1 MKFKESEEQPVVE
14 VSIEAQEEKC
24 PVKEA
29 KDSIIK
35 TYKKIINDRLELI
48 DESINVVPTNL
59 QFMNST
65 LLISLSL
72 NSLLDKSHE
81 SNITSIKSTLFNSIL
96 KKSMFLKIQLS
107 KVTSLITIFSSGSVS
122 IITLLNELLSA
133 SLKLESLQFMVLGLF
148 NFK

>member
-48 DESINVVPTNL
+48 YESIN
-59 QFMNST
+59 
-65 LLISLSL
+65 
-72 NSLLDKSHE
+72 
-81 SNITSIKSTLFNSIL
+81 
-96 KKSMFLKIQLS
+96 
-107 KVTSLITIFSSGSVS
+107 
-122 IITLLNELLSA
+122 IIRRNMDRLYECREDNDSREI
-133 SLKLESLQFMVLGLF
+133 GC
-148 NFK
+148 

>member
-48 DESINVVPTNL
+48 DESIN
-59 QFMNST
+59 
-65 LLISLSL
+65 
-72 NSLLDKSHE
+72 
-81 SNITSIKSTLFNSIL
+81 
-96 KKSMFLKIQLS
+96 
-107 KVTSLITIFSSGSVS
+107 
-122 IITLLNELLSA
+122 IIRRNMDRLYECGEDNDSREI
-133 SLKLESLQFMVLGLF
+133 GC
-148 NFK
+148 

>member
-48 DESINVVPTNL
+48 DESIN
-59 QFMNST
+59 
-65 LLISLSL
+65 
-72 NSLLDKSHE
+72 
-81 SNITSIKSTLFNSIL
+81 
-96 KKSMFLKIQLS
+96 
-107 KVTSLITIFSSGSVS
+107 
-122 IITLLNELLSA
+122 IIRRNMDRLYECREDNDSREI
-133 SLKLESLQFMVLGLF
+133 GC
-148 NFK
+148 

>member
-59 QFMNST
+59 QFMKN
-65 LLISLSL
+65 LENKMLIS
-72 NSLLDKSHE
+72 E
-81 SNITSIKSTLFNSIL
+81 S
-96 KKSMFLKIQLS
+96 KI
-107 KVTSLITIFSSGSVS
+107 VR
-122 IITLLNELLSA
+122 
-133 SLKLESLQFMVLGLF
+133 
-148 NFK
+148 

>member
-48 DESINVVPTNL
+48 DESIN
-59 QFMNST
+59 
-65 LLISLSL
+65 
-72 NSLLDKSHE
+72 
-81 SNITSIKSTLFNSIL
+81 
-96 KKSMFLKIQLS
+96 
-107 KVTSLITIFSSGSVS
+107 
-122 IITLLNELLSA
+122 IIRRNMDRLYECREDNDLREI
-133 SLKLESLQFMVLGLF
+133 GC
-148 NFK
+148 

>member
-48 DESINVVPTNL
+48 DESINIIRRNMDRL
-59 QFMNST
+59 YECGEDNNSRE
-65 LLISLSL
+65 I
-72 NSLLDKSHE
+72 
-81 SNITSIKSTLFNSIL
+81 
-96 KKSMFLKIQLS
+96 
-107 KVTSLITIFSSGSVS
+107 GC
-122 IITLLNELLSA
+122 
-133 SLKLESLQFMVLGLF
+133 
-148 NFK
+148 